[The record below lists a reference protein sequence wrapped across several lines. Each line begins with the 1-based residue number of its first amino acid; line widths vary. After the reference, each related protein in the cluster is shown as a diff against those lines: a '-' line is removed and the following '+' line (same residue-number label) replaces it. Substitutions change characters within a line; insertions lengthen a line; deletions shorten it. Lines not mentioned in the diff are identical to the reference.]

1 MKPIKDMSVDEMKAE
16 IRSFLDN
23 KYYESEPYA
32 FISYS
37 HLDAELVYSKV
48 LGWVRGGYN
57 LYIDLDFENHAS
69 NFNWVDL
76 MKSKLKNINCV
87 QIIAFRSI
95 NHAFSYASF
104 MELQYSRSKAL
115 IDYLEY
121 MGYAPMDID
130 IINIGD
136 LPIRPWSDMDKKDK
150 REYISRFDKL
160 REKMGSYFCEKN
172 SAERELM
179 NDLLNEWNAVPNS
192 LDSKRMSVLQQL
204 DDSYRNGAV
213 DFYSMIYGLTNSWLQ
228 SHDLIGNYKDINS
241 DMSKRLEK
249 VKLDDYEEIETEKP
263 EKIEAAAVE
272 NKAEETKKSA
282 PKAEKVAAKAE
293 KPAPKAEI
301 NEAGKK
307 KTKIAVS
314 VLAGPIGAAVVN
326 TLLKNSETKAT
337 NEGAYPR
344 YYVYSGKKETYDC
357 CVKQSGE
364 NEYFIVAGTKM
375 ALEHASYCQDKKLRE
390 EIIAS
395 GAVEV
400 QGDKYVFIRDYA
412 VKGLSKA
419 GNAITGKSTDA
430 NKFWQ
435 KSKLPEG
442 YTDSAVAADDGA
454 IRNIVSRILDEY
466 IIAKEEELA
475 GHPLGEYFRN
485 DIPGEI
491 YAAGIADEESYL
503 IKGSVGKGRWAAVP
517 WVCIFDR
524 RITSSATK
532 GVYVVYLLSQDC
544 QTLYLTL
551 NQGCTDVF
559 NAGGKKAA
567 VKFLRE
573 NAQKI
578 ISKIDARGFKTDE
591 NVHLGT
597 GLKPVTELYQTGT
610 IFYKAY
616 RKGAVPSDAE
626 LRSDL
631 MNMMDIYREYAEK
644 FL

>member
-192 LDSKRMSVLQQL
+192 QNSKRMSVLQQL

-272 NKAEETKKSA
+272 SKATEIKKSA
-282 PKAEKVAAKAE
+282 PKAEKVITKAE
-293 KPAPKAEI
+293 KPEPKAEI
-301 NEAGKK
+301 NEAAKK
-307 KTKIAVS
+307 KTKITAS
-314 VLAGPIGAAVVN
+314 VIAEPIGAAVVN
-326 TLLKNSETKAT
+326 TLLKNDETKAT

-400 QGDKYVFIRDYA
+400 RGDKYVFIRDYA

-419 GNAITGKSTDA
+419 GNAITGKSYDA

-435 KSKLPEG
+435 KSELPEG
-442 YTDSAVAADDGA
+442 YTASAAAADDGA

-466 IIAKEEELA
+466 IIAKEEPQK

-485 DIPGEI
+485 EIPAEI
-491 YAAGIADEESYL
+491 YASGLVDEKAYL
-503 IKGSVGKGRWAAVP
+503 VKGSVGNGNWAAVP
-517 WVCIFDR
+517 WVCVFDR
-524 RITSSATK
+524 NITNSATK
-532 GVYVVYLLSQDC
+532 GVYIVYLLAKDC
-544 QTLYLTL
+544 QTLYLTF
-551 NQGCTDVF
+551 NQGCTDIRS
-559 NAGGKKAA
+559 NNSKKETIRIM
-567 VKFLRE
+567 RE
-573 NAQKI
+573 NAKYIAAQ
-578 ISKIDARGFKTDE
+578 IDSRGFADDE
-591 NVHLGT
+591 DINLGDNLT
-597 GLKPVTELYQTGT
+597 ELAELYQKGT

-631 MNMMDIYREYAEK
+631 MNMMDIYKEYADK
-644 FL
+644 F

>member
-192 LDSKRMSVLQQL
+192 QNSKRMSVLQQL

-249 VKLDDYEEIETEKP
+249 VKLADYEEVEVEEP

-272 NKAEETKKSA
+272 SKATEIKKSA
-282 PKAEKVAAKAE
+282 PKAEKVITKAE
-293 KPAPKAEI
+293 KPEPKAEI
-301 NEAGKK
+301 NEAAKK
-307 KTKIAVS
+307 KTKITAS
-314 VLAGPIGAAVVN
+314 VIAEPIGAAVVN
-326 TLLKNSETKAT
+326 TLLKNDETKAT

-400 QGDKYVFIRDYA
+400 RGDKYVFIRDYA

-419 GNAITGKSTDA
+419 GNAITGKSYDA

-435 KSKLPEG
+435 KSELPEG
-442 YTDSAVAADDGA
+442 YTASAAAADDGA

-466 IIAKEEELA
+466 IIAKEEPQK

-485 DIPGEI
+485 EIPAEI
-491 YAAGIADEESYL
+491 YASGLVDEKAYL
-503 IKGSVGKGRWAAVP
+503 VKGSVGNGNWAAVP
-517 WVCIFDR
+517 WVCVFDR
-524 RITSSATK
+524 NITNSATK
-532 GVYVVYLLSQDC
+532 GVYIVYLLAKDC
-544 QTLYLTL
+544 QTLYLTF
-551 NQGCTDVF
+551 NQGCTDIRS
-559 NAGGKKAA
+559 NNSKKETIRIM
-567 VKFLRE
+567 RE
-573 NAQKI
+573 NAKYIAAQ
-578 ISKIDARGFKTDE
+578 IDSRGFADDE
-591 NVHLGT
+591 DINLGDNLT
-597 GLKPVTELYQTGT
+597 ELAELYQKGT

-631 MNMMDIYREYAEK
+631 MNMMDIYKEYADK
-644 FL
+644 F